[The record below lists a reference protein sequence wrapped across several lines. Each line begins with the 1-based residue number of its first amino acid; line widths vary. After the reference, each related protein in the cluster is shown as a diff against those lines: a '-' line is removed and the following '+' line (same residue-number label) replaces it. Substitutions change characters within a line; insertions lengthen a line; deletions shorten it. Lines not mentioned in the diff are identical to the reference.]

1 MIHHLIRMTSIII
14 TLTLLSTL
22 LLAVFA
28 GPVQAS
34 ETRSGQSETWPVS
47 GDEGEQVEDTA
58 LICLALV
65 GGTALLAGTVWVGM
79 LRRMPS

>member
-1 MIHHLIRMTSIII
+1 MMRYFMITMGIII
-14 TLTLLSTL
+14 TLTLL
-22 LLAVFA
+22 LAIFA
-28 GPVQAS
+28 GSAQA
-34 ETRSGQSETWPVS
+34 
-47 GDEGEQVEDTA
+47 DEATPAATDNARQVEETP